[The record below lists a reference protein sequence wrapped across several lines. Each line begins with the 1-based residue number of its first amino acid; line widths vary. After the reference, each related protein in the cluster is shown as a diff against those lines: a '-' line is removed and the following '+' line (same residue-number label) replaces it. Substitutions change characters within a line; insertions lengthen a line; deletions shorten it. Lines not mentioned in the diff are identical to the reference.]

1 MKQEYYG
8 WHWLNIEPSDE
19 VYYYSHGKIH
29 KQKILH
35 ATAYNK
41 TIEFPTGKE
50 ETYLD
55 YVIYEAQGKSGRK
68 STFRFD
74 VGTSDMELGYG
85 KDHNGN
91 LRFSRIAAT
100 RHYFERKRED
110 TWAKIRYYTFL
121 TNKNKDINQKIDDPE
136 YI

>member
-1 MKQEYYG
+1 MKKEYYG
-8 WHWLNIEPSDE
+8 WHWLNIESGDE

-41 TIEFPTGKE
+41 TIKLPNGKE

-55 YVIYEAQGKSGRK
+55 YVIYEAQGKNRRK
-68 STFRFD
+68 TTFRFD
-74 VGTSDMELGYG
+74 VGTSDMKLGYG
-85 KDHNGN
+85 QDNNGN
-91 LRFSRIAAT
+91 MRLSCIAAA
-100 RHYFERKRED
+100 RHYFEKKRED
-110 TWAKIRYYTFL
+110 TWAKVRYYTFL
-121 TNKNKDINQKIDDPE
+121 TNKNKDIIRKIDDLE